1 MNATERR
8 ELAQAVLALEVLE
21 GQLATMGEGNRPV
34 PTLNVQGVAYLLGLT
49 VRRLGSVLGSREEV
63 QAQPPRSEQY
73 ARARD
78 WWQLPGNWQPREP
91 HGRH

>member
-21 GQLATMGEGNRPV
+21 GQLSTMAEGNRPV
-34 PTLNVQGVAYLLGLT
+34 PALNVQGVADLLGLI

-63 QAQPPRSEQY
+63 
-73 ARARD
+73 
-78 WWQLPGNWQPREP
+78 LG
-91 HGRH
+91 

>member
-34 PTLNVQGVAYLLGLT
+34 PALNVQGVAYLLGLT

-63 QAQPPRSEQY
+63 QA
-73 ARARD
+73 
-78 WWQLPGNWQPREP
+78 
-91 HGRH
+91 

>member
-21 GQLATMGEGNRPV
+21 GQLSTMAEGNRPV
-34 PTLNVQGVAYLLGLT
+34 PALNVQGVAYLLGLI

-63 QAQPPRSEQY
+63 
-73 ARARD
+73 
-78 WWQLPGNWQPREP
+78 LG
-91 HGRH
+91 

>member
-34 PTLNVQGVAYLLGLT
+34 PALNIQGVAYLLRLT
-49 VRRLGSVLGSREEV
+49 ARQLGSVLGSREEI
-63 QAQPPRSEQY
+63 
-73 ARARD
+73 
-78 WWQLPGNWQPREP
+78 LG
-91 HGRH
+91 